1 MNKLLFLSLML
12 LCVSE
17 SLVLASPGQ
26 RFKRVIQIVFE
37 NTNYEKA
44 AAQKDFAA
52 FASQGALLTN
62 LLAEG
67 HPSQGNYIAMISG
80 SNYGVKSDAP
90 VNLNQKHL
98 GDLLEAANLKWRV
111 YAENY
116 PGSCY
121 LGSVSGSYAR
131 KHVPFLSF
139 VSVSKNPTRC
149 SNVVEAANF
158 DRDFASNSLP
168 EFSFFVPNLEDDGH
182 NTGVDYAGKWF
193 SQKFGSVL
201 ANQDFM
207 KDTLFVITFDE
218 NDGKGPNRV
227 FTVLLGGAI
236 RAGSQSSN
244 AYTHAS
250 LLRLVE
256 DEFNLG
262 TLGQLDQSSD
272 PIDGIWN

>member
-1 MNKLLFLSLML
+1 MNKLIFLSLML
-12 LCVSE
+12 LGVSE
-17 SLVLASPGQ
+17 TLVLASPGQ

-52 FASQGALLTN
+52 LASQGALLTN
-62 LLAEG
+62 FLAET

-80 SNYGVKSDAP
+80 SSYGVKSDAP
-90 VNLNQKHL
+90 ANLNHKHV

-111 YAENY
+111 YAENF

-121 LGSVSGSYAR
+121 LGSTSGIYAR

-139 VSVSKNPTRC
+139 VSVSTNVSRC
-149 SNVVEAANF
+149 SNVVEASDF
-158 DRDFASNSLP
+158 DRDLASNSLP
-168 EFSFFVPNLEDDGH
+168 EYSFFVPNLENDGH

-193 SQKFGSVL
+193 SGKFGSL
-201 ANQDFM
+201 TANQDFM
-207 KDTLFVITFDE
+207 KDTLFIITFDE

-236 RAGSQSSN
+236 KAGSQSSTS
-244 AYTHAS
+244 YTHAS

-256 DEFNLG
+256 DEFRLG
-262 TLGQLDQSSD
+262 TLGQLDQTSE
-272 PIDGIWN
+272 PIDGVWN